1 MYALAQ
7 AVKEGRVHKDE
18 YVMLNC
24 TGGGM
29 LGAMSKGYVFK
40 DPDLILSP
48 DLPEEEIITA
58 VDSLF

>member
-1 MYALAQ
+1 
-7 AVKEGRVHKDE
+7 
-18 YVMLNC
+18 MLNC